1 MQYFEIS
8 ALDLA
13 QVNDVVQS
21 AIQEICKKIASNY
34 YGSLDVK
41 QYEKH
46 GIRTIGEAKKIS
58 LTGIID
64 YDHQLEVPECP
75 NILEP
80 SMPVIGEAELD
91 QEEEDIEDWKGGKQ
105 QDTNRKVK
113 EKKEEQPSQEVQ
125 EEKEN

>member
-1 MQYFEIS
+1 M
-8 ALDLA
+8 
-13 QVNDVVQS
+13 NHVVHC

-34 YGSLDVK
+34 YGSIDVK

-46 GIRTIGEAKKIS
+46 GIRTIGEGKKIS

-64 YDHQLEVPECP
+64 YDHQLEVPERP
-75 NILEP
+75 NIVEP

-91 QEEEDIEDWKGGKQ
+91 QEEEDFEDGKGGKQ
-105 QDTNRKVK
+105 QETNRKVE
-113 EKKEEQPSQEVQ
+113 EKKEEESSQEVQ